1 MVMREQQAYAA
12 ALRWYLDQGVDEALA
27 DNPSTP
33 IGRAEASAQIG
44 PSLVQP
50 LISVPESAP
59 VAMVTLGRSD
69 ARLEAIRLASAAQ
82 SLSELREAIASFEGI
97 AIKKTA
103 TNLVFADGNPKARV
117 MIIGEAPGADDD
129 KTGRSFMGPGG
140 QMLDRI
146 LKWVGLDR
154 NETDP
159 AQAVYLS
166 NILNWRPPGNRTPS
180 PAEIELSLPFIQ
192 RHIAL
197 VKPQLLIVCGAV
209 AAQGLLGSS
218 DSISKLR
225 KTWHPYI
232 PDGGASIP
240 TLATYNP
247 AQLLQ
252 APTQKKA
259 FWADMLA
266 VMEKRD
272 ALSSVTAL
280 SEP

>member
-1 MVMREQQAYAA
+1 
-12 ALRWYLDQGVDEALA
+12 
-27 DNPSTP
+27 
-33 IGRAEASAQIG
+33 
-44 PSLVQP
+44 
-50 LISVPESAP
+50 
-59 VAMVTLGRSD
+59 MVTLGRSD
-69 ARLEAIRLASAAQ
+69 ALPEAIRLAGAAQ
-82 SLSELREAIASFEGI
+82 SLSELRDAIASFEGI

-146 LKWVGLDR
+146 LKWAGLDR

-197 VKPQLLIVCGAV
+197 VQPDLLILCGAV

-232 PDGGASIP
+232 PDGGAPIP

-272 ALSSVTAL
+272 ALSSVTAS
-280 SEP
+280 SET